1 MTRFVDLAR
10 RAYEIRR
17 LSILSTTA
25 AGSGHVTSCMS
36 SADILAVLFFHV
48 MKFDPHY
55 FEDITNDRFILS
67 KGHAAPALYAVWL
80 QLGMVTEAELLQM
93 RSIQSPLEGH
103 PTWRFHYAEAATGSL
118 GMGLSIGAG
127 MALFAQRFSHS
138 YRTYVL
144 LGDSEMSEG
153 SVWEALEFASYEKL
167 KYLTAIVDVNSLGQ
181 QGQTRYG
188 YNVAI
193 LRKRCEAFGW
203 KVFEVDGHSIQD
215 LVHTFDLAKTF
226 NVPVMILAKTVK
238 GYGLSI
244 EGQEGFHGKA
254 LSKDQAKQE
263 LVNLNNRFASRFNVA
278 VERSLVSS
286 IFDIAEFSKESHDL
300 IKGMLA
306 GVPRY
311 SSSTDGGES
320 ISFKDSL
327 QQITSITT
335 SLSPRKAFG
344 LLLPSII
351 DSIKT
356 VLVFDAEVSNS
367 TFTDIVKRDYPS
379 HFVQSYIAEQNM
391 VGMAIGA
398 NIRGAKVIVATFA
411 AFLTRAHD
419 QLRMSLLSATS
430 MVIAGTH
437 VGVSIGQ
444 DGPSQMGL
452 EDIAMFRSMPETII
466 LYPSDG
472 ISTARCLEL
481 AMSNACGNVY
491 LRLTRDDLPVLY
503 TSQDTFVI
511 GGSKLVR
518 SGIDDQVL
526 IVTAGI
532 TVHESLRAHANL
544 RMKGI
549 HVAIIDAYSIQPLN
563 VKSILSELKRV
574 GYKLLV
580 VEDHYQAGG
589 IGEAVTS
596 ALAGISYRYKHLAIK
611 QVPHSGSVT
620 AVLADNRIDAKA
632 IEDAIVDL
640 VKVVYPA

>member
-36 SADILAVLFFHV
+36 SADILAVVFFHV

-55 FEDITNDRFILS
+55 FEDIANDRFILS
-67 KGHAAPALYAVWL
+67 KGHAAPALYAVWH

-93 RSIQSPLEGH
+93 RSIQSSLEGH

-118 GMGLSIGAG
+118 GMGLSIAAG
-127 MALFAQRFSHS
+127 MALFAQRFSHT

-167 KYLTAIVDVNSLGQ
+167 KYLTVIVDVNSLGQ
-181 QGQTRYG
+181 QGATRYG
-188 YNVAI
+188 HNLAI

-226 NVPVMILAKTVK
+226 NVPVIILAKTIK

-244 EGQEGFHGKA
+244 EGQEGYHGKP
-254 LSKDQAKQE
+254 LSKEQAKQE
-263 LVNLNNRFASRFNVA
+263 LINLNNRFASRFKVE

-311 SSSTDGGES
+311 SVSADEEV
-320 ISFKDSL
+320 IKFKDSL
-327 QQITSITT
+327 QQITAINSV
-335 SLSPRKAFG
+335 LSPRKAFG
-344 LLLPSII
+344 LLLPSIVE
-351 DSIKT
+351 SLET

-367 TFTDIVKRDYPS
+367 TFTDIVKREYPS
-379 HFVQSYIAEQNM
+379 NFVECYIAEQNM

-444 DGPSQMGL
+444 DGASQMGL
-452 EDIAMFRSMPETII
+452 EDIAMFRSMPGAII

-472 ISTARCLEL
+472 ISAARCLEL
-481 AMSNACGNVY
+481 GVSNASGNVY

-503 TSQDTFVI
+503 TAQDQFVI
-511 GGSKLVR
+511 GGSKLLR
-518 SGIDDQVL
+518 SNVDDQVL

-532 TVHESLRAHANL
+532 TLHESLRAHANL

-549 HVAIIDAYSIQPLN
+549 HVAIIDAYSIYPLD
-563 VKSILSELKRV
+563 VKSILNELKRV
-574 GYKLLV
+574 EFKLLV

-589 IGEAVTS
+589 IGEAVVS
-596 ALAGISYRYKHLAIK
+596 ALAGVHYRYKHLAVQ
-611 QVPHSGSVT
+611 QVPHSGSLS
-620 AVLADNRIDAKA
+620 AVLADNRIDAKS
-632 IEDAIVDL
+632 IEDAIIDL